1 MPDSTHGLDVP
12 PGVTYDEAMGDF
24 ARTAI
29 RAQPLDYARIVARD
43 VMVNFTVPRVDRYE
57 YDTAAKWRFETYL
70 DFEQTGWTRPAYLA
84 HGGTLLEHRQPFA
97 GWLGWYG
104 WTVYAWGPL
113 LFLLTLLSLV
123 GLVLPRRDPDRLRP
137 LLALTL
143 LFAVGLLT
151 APAVT
156 AQFVWRYQ
164 LPFVVLIPAAAVL
177 AVTRISSARVGV
189 RTSADQVP
197 DRTEEAPAPAGA

>member
-1 MPDSTHGLDVP
+1 
-12 PGVTYDEAMGDF
+12 MGDF

-143 LFAVGLLT
+143 LFAVGLLDGT
-151 APAVT
+151 GGDGAVRL
-156 AQFVWRYQ
+156 A
-164 LPFVVLIPAAAVL
+164 LPAA
-177 AVTRISSARVGV
+177 V
-189 RTSADQVP
+189 RGADPGGGGAGRHADLERSRGRADQRGPGARQDRGGTGACRRVAPGANRP
-197 DRTEEAPAPAGA
+197 DVSRIA